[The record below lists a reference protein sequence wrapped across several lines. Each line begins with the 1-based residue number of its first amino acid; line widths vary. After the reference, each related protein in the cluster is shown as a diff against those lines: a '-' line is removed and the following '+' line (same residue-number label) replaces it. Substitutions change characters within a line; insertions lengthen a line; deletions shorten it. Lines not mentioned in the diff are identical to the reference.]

1 MRRRHITKRS
11 TCGGCPSSRV
21 WNMSSMIWFV
31 RAARVPQRRK
41 ERTDGR
47 GKRHVQ
53 SLRGVGKCFC
63 TSAGLGQVANGCN
76 GRISQE
82 GRDRDRA
89 VNLGRKA
96 VQVVKYSIQYR
107 KDVKENSWRGL
118 HLATLTQLHAQPPR
132 PVPGNTRYSRTTSAT
147 SYTSA
152 V

>member
-1 MRRRHITKRS
+1 
-11 TCGGCPSSRV
+11 
-21 WNMSSMIWFV
+21 MIWFV

-41 ERTDGR
+41 GEEARAEP
-47 GKRHVQ
+47 VWC
-53 SLRGVGKCFC
+53 GKCFC

-107 KDVKENSWRGL
+107 KDVKEDSWRGL
-118 HLATLTQLHAQPPR
+118 HLTTLNQLHAQPPR

>member
-1 MRRRHITKRS
+1 M
-11 TCGGCPSSRV
+11 
-21 WNMSSMIWFV
+21 
-31 RAARVPQRRK
+31 
-41 ERTDGR
+41 
-47 GKRHVQ
+47 Q

-107 KDVKENSWRGL
+107 KDVKEDSWRGL
-118 HLATLTQLHAQPPR
+118 HLVNTLPPSINSTHNHLGLYQATLGTREPLPQHPTHPPCD
-132 PVPGNTRYSRTTSAT
+132 TRGLSTTEGALTGSAYGFRST
-147 SYTSA
+147 S